1 MLGVASGA
9 DDYLSK
15 PFSGK
20 ELVTRVATQIRLK
33 RLRQQAFDA
42 IAASEQR
49 LRLAQDAGRIGA
61 WQFDPRDETI
71 SSQGSLSRLW
81 GLEDSLS
88 LGNFINSVH
97 VEDRARFERALMATA
112 RDGSRLAEEFR
123 LVRPD
128 TRELVWLAARAERQ
142 VDGSGSAPLVVGVAF
157 DITEQRL
164 AETQLRQLN
173 EYLKAKVEERT
184 ADRDR
189 LWSLVGD
196 LMLVA
201 RFDANIVAVNPAFTN
216 VLGWKPEEMIGRKFL
231 ELVHPDDLAATEAEA
246 ARLATGAILHRFE
259 NRYRSVS
266 GEWRWIAW
274 TAAPDSSSFTPS
286 DATLPTKGCQR
297 RSSKARKR
305 SSASAEDGSGRPVDR
320 RHRARLQQPSRRGHR
335 QSRTHTSQL
344 DGLRTKSSVSPKR
357 RSRRRSAARA

>member
-1 MLGVASGA
+1 M
-9 DDYLSK
+9 
-15 PFSGK
+15 
-20 ELVTRVATQIRLK
+20 
-33 RLRQQAFDA
+33 
-42 IAASEQR
+42 
-49 LRLAQDAGRIGA
+49 
-61 WQFDPRDETI
+61 
-71 SSQGSLSRLW
+71 
-81 GLEDSLS
+81 
-88 LGNFINSVH
+88 
-97 VEDRARFERALMATA
+97 
-112 RDGSRLAEEFR
+112 
-123 LVRPD
+123 
-128 TRELVWLAARAERQ
+128 
-142 VDGSGSAPLVVGVAF
+142 GVAF

-231 ELVHPDDLAATEAEA
+231 EFVHPDDLAATEAEA

-274 TAAPDSSSFTPS
+274 TAAPDSQFIHAVGRDVTDERLRAAKLES
-286 DATLPTKGCQR
+286 AEAQLRQAQKME
-297 RSSKARKR
+297 A
-305 SSASAEDGSGRPVDR
+305 SAS
-320 RHRARLQQPSRRGHR
+320 
-335 QSRTHTSQL
+335 
-344 DGLRTKSSVSPKR
+344 
-357 RSRRRSAARA
+357 